1 MDVQFSYF
9 IKCFKRIFA
18 SVESSMKC
26 YGTITCC
33 KASVFCIRYFWNYLY
48 LHSGKR
54 KLSGTFY
61 SRGCRNRLIKSIY
74 LKKCTAPDKL
84 RTVHFFLKFYD
95 FSIFYIKSYGFNF
108 LQIISFR
115 IIHTT
120 TKTATK
126 APSNSNSVYHGAD
139 CMAYKFG

>member
-1 MDVQFSYF
+1 MIAIAYF
-9 IKCFKRIFA
+9 IIEKK
-18 SVESSMKC
+18 
-26 YGTITCC
+26 
-33 KASVFCIRYFWNYLY
+33 KAAPQPWQAIAQRFC
-48 LHSGKR
+48 
-54 KLSGTFY
+54 
-61 SRGCRNRLIKSIY
+61 SIG
-74 LKKCTAPDKL
+74 
-84 RTVHFFLKFYD
+84 
-95 FSIFYIKSYGFNF
+95 SYGFNF